1 MRATAFLKTLT
12 FRPKLNFGTG
22 VAVKTSHRGSKGLME
37 LETGIETT
45 RGCQTFLTMAEIEMR
60 RAERYRIFVSLLV
73 LDLSILQEMLP
84 GRTTEL
90 MERLV
95 DLASAR
101 IRCTDS
107 IASTDPCR
115 VALLFPETPRQSAM
129 LAAHRLTEMVRRV
142 LSEETGR
149 SVDAIIPVEIV
160 SYPDAAGAK
169 TLGKAL
175 QDLAQRSRN

>member
-1 MRATAFLKTLT
+1 M
-12 FRPKLNFGTG
+12 
-22 VAVKTSHRGSKGLME
+22 V
-37 LETGIETT
+37 LETWTETS
-45 RGCQTFLTMAEIEMR
+45 RAYQTFLTMADIEMR

-73 LDLSILQEMLP
+73 LDLSILKEMIP
-84 GRTTEL
+84 EHTPEL
-90 MERLV
+90 VERLV
-95 DLASAR
+95 GLATAK

-107 IASTDPCR
+107 IAPTDPYR
-115 VALLFPETPRQSAM
+115 IVLLFPETPRQSAM

-142 LSEETGR
+142 LSEETGK

-169 TLGKAL
+169 TLAKAL

>member
-1 MRATAFLKTLT
+1 MEIGTETARAY
-12 FRPKLNFGTG
+12 
-22 VAVKTSHRGSKGLME
+22 
-37 LETGIETT
+37 
-45 RGCQTFLTMAEIEMR
+45 QTFLTMAEIEMR

-73 LDLSILQEMLP
+73 LDLSILK
-84 GRTTEL
+84 EL
-90 MERLV
+90 VPDKSSELVERLV
-95 DLASAR
+95 DLAASR

-107 IASTDPCR
+107 IASAEPYR

-149 SVDAIIPVEIV
+149 PIDAIIPVEIV
-160 SYPDAAGAK
+160 SYPDAAGTK

-175 QDLAQRSRN
+175 HDLALRSRN

>member
-1 MRATAFLKTLT
+1 MA
-12 FRPKLNFGTG
+12 
-22 VAVKTSHRGSKGLME
+22 
-37 LETGIETT
+37 LETGTETT
-45 RGCQTFLTMAEIEMR
+45 RAYQTFLTMAEIEMR

-84 GRTTEL
+84 DKTTEL
-90 MERLV
+90 VDRLV
-95 DLASAR
+95 GLAAAR

-107 IASTDPCR
+107 IASTDPYR

-142 LSEETGR
+142 LSEETGKP
-149 SVDAIIPVEIV
+149 VDAIIPVEIV

>member
-1 MRATAFLKTLT
+1 MAMEI
-12 FRPKLNFGTG
+12 GT
-22 VAVKTSHRGSKGLME
+22 
-37 LETGIETT
+37 ETT
-45 RGCQTFLTMAEIEMR
+45 RAYQTFLTMAEIEMR

-73 LDLSILQEMLP
+73 LDLSILKEIIP
-84 GRTTEL
+84 DKSIEL
-90 MERLV
+90 VDRLV
-95 DLASAR
+95 DLAAAR

-107 IASTDPCR
+107 IAEADSYR

-142 LSEETGR
+142 LSEETGQP
-149 SVDAIIPVEIV
+149 VDAIIPVEIV
-160 SYPDAAGAK
+160 SYPDAAGTK

>member
-1 MRATAFLKTLT
+1 
-12 FRPKLNFGTG
+12 
-22 VAVKTSHRGSKGLME
+22 
-37 LETGIETT
+37 
-45 RGCQTFLTMAEIEMR
+45 MAEIEMR

-73 LDLSILQEMLP
+73 LDLSILREIIP
-84 GRTTEL
+84 AKSTEL
-90 MERLV
+90 VDRLV
-95 DLASAR
+95 GMAASH

-107 IASTDPCR
+107 IASTESYR

-142 LSEETGR
+142 LSEETGKP
-149 SVDAIIPVEIV
+149 VDAIIPVEIV